1 MTSSTAITV
10 GAPTRGVGRAAGG
23 RVRWPQVTRR
33 GVQVALGVLWLV
45 DAMLQLQP
53 FMFTAAFGRQML
65 TAAGAGQP
73 AWVAGPVYF
82 FAALVAQHPVP
93 LDAGFALIQFALGIG
108 FLFPPLVRP
117 AIVGSLAWSAGIWW
131 FGEGLGGVASGQA
144 SLVTGAPGAVL
155 LYAVLALTVWPAP
168 QDQAARKDDVPGPA
182 RSSVARWLPAAW
194 AALWLGGAVLQ
205 LVGGRAS
212 AAALRDQ
219 IDSTDG
225 LPSWLAQA
233 HHLAGLVLGHAGSA
247 PLYALVALMVLV
259 GLAGLGGRPWRLAAA
274 GLGSVTAT
282 IFWVVG
288 QNIGQLYSGMATDP
302 NTGPLIVLMALA
314 LAATSAPHRVNHPTR
329 RQTAGAHT
337 PSAPIRRGG
346 SNESPARAQ
355 PRRRRIGDDVNIS
368 RRSLALVI
376 AMPLVLT
383 GCAVA
388 YATGHPGPT
397 MSTAPGS
404 SMAPG
409 MTMAPGQTMAPGM
422 TMPAAPVTNTALIAA
437 SVPKS
442 ASMICGPETA
452 KNVATLMGL
461 RAPAPTKATWVD
473 HLYTCTYRL
482 PTGPLV
488 LTVKDSPS
496 IGAARGYFTGLRSGL
511 GRTQPVTGLS
521 GLGLP
526 AYENTTGTVVFLK
539 DNMTLAGNAEALPVR
554 VGPQSASRTALAYT
568 IATDVLACW
577 TGK

>member
-1 MTSSTAITV
+1 MTSSTAIRV

-23 RVRWPQVTRR
+23 RVWWPEVTRR

-73 AWVAGPVYF
+73 AWVAGPVDF

-155 LYAVLALTVWPAP
+155 LYAVLALAVWPAP
-168 QDQAARKDDVPGPA
+168 QDQAAMKDDVPGPA

-219 IDSTDG
+219 IDSTGG

-233 HHLAGLVLGHAGSA
+233 HDLAGLAFGHAGSA

-274 GLGSVTAT
+274 GLGAVAAT

-288 QNIGQLYSGMATDP
+288 QNIGELYSGMATDP

-314 LAATSAPHRVNHPTR
+314 LAATSAPHRGNDSTR
-329 RQTAGAHT
+329 RQRTDAHT
-337 PSAPIRRGG
+337 PSPIRHGG
-346 SNESPARAQ
+346 GNESPARAQ
-355 PRRRRIGDDVNIS
+355 SRRRRIGDDVNIS

-383 GCAVA
+383 GCAAA
-388 YATGHPGPT
+388 YATGHHGPT

-409 MTMAPGQTMAPGM
+409 MTMAPGQTM
-422 TMPAAPVTNTALIAA
+422 PAAPGANTALIAA

-452 KNVATLMGL
+452 KNLATLIGL
-461 RAPAPTKATWVD
+461 HTLAPTRATWVD

-488 LTVKDSPS
+488 LTVKDSPNV
-496 IGAARGYFTGLRSGL
+496 GAARGYFTGRRSGL
-511 GRTQPVTGLS
+511 GRTQPVNGLA

-539 DNMTLAGNAEALPVR
+539 DNMTLAVNAEALPVR
-554 VGPQSASRTALAYT
+554 VGPQSTSRTDLAYT